1 MRYHH
6 GYGCHGQ
13 EDSHS
18 HCGPPPVYGRG
29 PGFEY
34 GWDERE
40 DFPRSNRRRGRF
52 GGVESLQATAT
63 RLERY
68 LESLRDEIRAVEQD
82 LRDLA
87 ASDDAGARSED
98 PGRQDHTEGSRP
110 T

>member
-13 EDSHS
+13 EDPYW
-18 HCGPPPVYGRG
+18 HCGSPQACGRD

-34 GWDERE
+34 GWDALE
-40 DFPRSNRRRGRF
+40 DFPRSNGRRGRF
-52 GGVESLQATAT
+52 GGAESLQSSAT

-68 LESLRDEIRAVEQD
+68 LDSLRDEIRVVEQD

-87 ASDDAGARSED
+87 ASEDAGARSEH
-98 PGRQDHTEGSRP
+98 PGRQGHTGG
-110 T
+110 